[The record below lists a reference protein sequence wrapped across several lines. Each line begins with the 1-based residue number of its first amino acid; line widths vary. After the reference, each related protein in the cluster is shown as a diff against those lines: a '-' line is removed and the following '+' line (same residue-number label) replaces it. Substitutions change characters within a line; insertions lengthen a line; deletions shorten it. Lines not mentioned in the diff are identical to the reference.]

1 MCLTLRPA
9 KLTNTILYAAE
20 TMHQGRIVHV
30 MGYQNRASNQAQGP
44 NAMLLPIPSDADMG
58 PDNMLDTSMAK
69 SVLKDY
75 ASAIRA
81 YNTRRSRGFDSDG
94 RLGSAGRKSVQ
105 VFDKGSYTI
114 ALAENAQD
122 LPSAFSRIP
131 EARRPTHNSTNDRI
145 YEAYSKLYPNW
156 RMALCAW
163 DGTIDAEPL
172 LWWYEPK
179 DASQLF
185 MPALDGHDG
194 QPPQVAARVAVDHT
208 LVVGSVASPS
218 KEGIDIHFHDALPDH
233 LKPFLATRINGHEHT
248 AGTSMKNGDFRCKL
262 ANVHKGFPIDRVDP
276 PGQA

>member
-30 MGYQNRASNQAQGP
+30 MGYQNRASNQAKGP
-44 NAMLLPIPSDADMG
+44 NAMLLPIPSGADMG

-69 SVLKDY
+69 SILKDY
-75 ASAIRA
+75 ARTVREAH
-81 YNTRRSRGFDSDG
+81 TRLSRGMSYGADG
-94 RLGSAGRKSVQ
+94 LRSKSVQ

-114 ALAENAQD
+114 ALAENATD
-122 LPSAFSRIP
+122 LPHALSRIP
-131 EARRPTHNSTNDRI
+131 DRRRPPIMPDI
-145 YEAYSKLYPNW
+145 FAAYDKLYPEW
-156 RMALCAW
+156 KMALCAW

-194 QPPQVAARVAVDHT
+194 LPPKLGADVSLDHT
-208 LVVGSVASPS
+208 LVVGSVAAPA
-218 KEGIDIHFHDALPDH
+218 KDGHEVRFTETIPDH
-233 LKPFLATRINGHEHT
+233 LKPFLATKVGGYEIS
-248 AGTSMKNGDFRCKL
+248 AGTRMKNGDFGIKL
-262 ANVHKGFPIDRVDP
+262 ANVHKGFPIDRIAP